1 MKGTTMNGHLAGLEE
16 ESLARPW
23 LAVRLGIPSARVDR
37 MRREGE
43 LLGVRPP
50 GRWEHLYPAWQFNGD
65 GKPLASIPRVIRAG
79 REAGLGEVELYQV
92 LQRRSGLTGGRTLVD
107 VLRDGGEEHVL
118 AAVRAAGNGS
128 AS

>member
-1 MKGTTMNGHLAGLEE
+1 MKATMNGQLAVLEE

-23 LAVRLGIPSARVDR
+23 LAARLGIPSARVDR

-79 REAGLGEVELYQV
+79 REAGLDEVELYEV
-92 LQRRSGLTGGRTLVD
+92 LQRRSGLIGGRRLVD
-107 VLRDGGEEHVL
+107 LLRDGGEQHVL